1 MGLEHL
7 TCQER
12 MGELDLYSLEKE
24 QLLGHLTA
32 APSTYR
38 AHQEERAGSFIV
50 VYGGWIKAH

>member
-1 MGLEHL
+1 
-7 TCQER
+7 

-38 AHQEERAGSFIV
+38 AHQEERAGFFIV